1 MLPLRLNRRFF
12 TLLAVLMLCMSFL
25 TITASAEANPP
36 KDDVII
42 YTADPTEPQPTAPKP
57 TTPKPT
63 TPPET
68 QPPAA
73 TAPTTPT
80 TVTPVE
86 PFTEGN
92 AIAKDLQF
100 HADTNKQFIT
110 IETRSG
116 EIFYIIIDYD
126 APVDEKSEQF
136 STYFLNKV
144 DDADLQAL
152 LEDGEKVEV
161 CGCIDR
167 CYAGHVNTT
176 CPICAKNMTE
186 CVGREPEPSE
196 EPTLPATEP
205 VKEPEKKSNSGAVLA
220 VLLMIVM
227 VGVMGWYFLKNK
239 MPNPK
244 TKGDTDLDDYDY
256 GMDED
261 DEYAE
266 FESYN
271 EQEETE
277 SK

>member
-12 TLLAVLMLCMSFL
+12 TLFAVLMLCMSFL

-42 YTADPTEPQPTAPKP
+42 YTADPTEPKPTEAAPKP

-63 TPPET
+63 TPSKTE
-68 QPPAA
+68 PPAT

-80 TVTPVE
+80 AVKPVE

-186 CVGREPEPSE
+186 CVGREPESFE
-196 EPTLPATEP
+196 EPTIPATEP

-227 VGVMGWYFLKNK
+227 VGVIGWYFLKNK

-261 DEYAE
+261 DEDYDCLL
-266 FESYN
+266 
-271 EQEETE
+271 
-277 SK
+277 

>member
-42 YTADPTEPQPTAPKP
+42 YTAEPTEPQPTAPKP
-57 TTPKPT
+57 TTPNPT

-116 EIFYIIIDYD
+116 
-126 APVDEKSEQF
+126 
-136 STYFLNKV
+136 
-144 DDADLQAL
+144 
-152 LEDGEKVEV
+152 
-161 CGCIDR
+161 
-167 CYAGHVNTT
+167 
-176 CPICAKNMTE
+176 
-186 CVGREPEPSE
+186 
-196 EPTLPATEP
+196 
-205 VKEPEKKSNSGAVLA
+205 
-220 VLLMIVM
+220 
-227 VGVMGWYFLKNK
+227 
-239 MPNPK
+239 
-244 TKGDTDLDDYDY
+244 
-256 GMDED
+256 
-261 DEYAE
+261 
-266 FESYN
+266 
-271 EQEETE
+271 
-277 SK
+277 

>member
-1 MLPLRLNRRFF
+1 MIPLRLNRRFF
-12 TLLAVLMLCMSFL
+12 ILLAVLMLCMSFQ

-42 YTADPTEPQPTAPKP
+42 YTAEPTEPQPTAPKP
-57 TTPKPT
+57 TTP
-63 TPPET
+63 PET
-68 QPPAA
+68 EPPAT

-167 CYAGHVNTT
+167 CYAGHVNVT
-176 CPICAKNMTE
+176 CA
-186 CVGREPEPSE
+186 EPRRTGWWASTPPGTFLCCMAPS
-196 EPTLPATEP
+196 
-205 VKEPEKKSNSGAVLA
+205 
-220 VLLMIVM
+220 
-227 VGVMGWYFLKNK
+227 
-239 MPNPK
+239 
-244 TKGDTDLDDYDY
+244 
-256 GMDED
+256 
-261 DEYAE
+261 
-266 FESYN
+266 
-271 EQEETE
+271 
-277 SK
+277 

>member
-1 MLPLRLNRRFF
+1 M
-12 TLLAVLMLCMSFL
+12 
-25 TITASAEANPP
+25 
-36 KDDVII
+36 
-42 YTADPTEPQPTAPKP
+42 
-57 TTPKPT
+57 
-63 TPPET
+63 
-68 QPPAA
+68 
-73 TAPTTPT
+73 
-80 TVTPVE
+80 TPVE

-167 CYAGHVNTT
+167 CYAGHVNVT
-176 CPICAKNMTE
+176 CPIC
-186 CVGREPEPSE
+186 
-196 EPTLPATEP
+196 ATEP

-239 MPNPK
+239 IPNPK

-261 DEYAE
+261 DEDYAE